1 MVSRGGGV
9 VGLVLGVDS
18 GSFIGDF
25 SNISIISISG
35 ISNMLGTTI
44 GKSNRVRTNSI
55 SVTSTGLSSVEG
67 SLGVVISYGIF
78 KSVGLSWAI
87 IGSRGRGMVG
97 RGRLVVSWGVDHGG
111 MHYRGMVSRSVVNN
125 GGSMVSGGM
134 VDNRGSMV
142 GRGMV
147 DNGGGMVDS
156 VVSRGM
162 GRVVSTNIGR
172 GVRGGDSSGGNH
184 SSGVFLRVVVGMDS
198 LWSSMG
204 LASHCSCIGTM
215 GLVD

>member
-55 SVTSTGLSSVEG
+55 SVTSTGLSSIEG

-78 KSVGLSWAI
+78 KSVGLSGAI
-87 IGSRGRGMVG
+87 IGSRGRDVVG
-97 RGRLVVSWGVDHGG
+97 RGRLVVGWGVHHGG
-111 MHYRGMVSRSVVNN
+111 M
-125 GGSMVSGGM
+125 
-134 VDNRGSMV
+134 
-142 GRGMV
+142 
-147 DNGGGMVDS
+147 
-156 VVSRGM
+156 
-162 GRVVSTNIGR
+162 
-172 GVRGGDSSGGNH
+172 
-184 SSGVFLRVVVGMDS
+184 
-198 LWSSMG
+198 
-204 LASHCSCIGTM
+204 
-215 GLVD
+215 

>member
-55 SVTSTGLSSVEG
+55 SVTSTGLSSIEG
-67 SLGVVISYGIF
+67 SLGVVISYGVF
-78 KSVGLSWAI
+78 KGVGLSWAI
-87 IGSRGRGMVG
+87 IGSRGSGMVG
-97 RGRLVVSWGVDHGG
+97 RGRLVVSC
-111 MHYRGMVSRSVVNN
+111 
-125 GGSMVSGGM
+125 
-134 VDNRGSMV
+134 

-147 DNGGGMVDS
+147 DYGGMDH
-156 VVSRGM
+156 RGM
-162 GRVVSTNIGR
+162 VGR
-172 GVRGGDSSGGNH
+172 
-184 SSGVFLRVVVGMDS
+184 
-198 LWSSMG
+198 SM
-204 LASHCSCIGTM
+204 
-215 GLVD
+215 V